1 MSDEFTARAGLGEAG
16 QAAGPAHTTASPGAM
31 LRQARQ
37 AQGLHIVHL
46 AAMLKVPP
54 ARLESL
60 EADRYDDLP
69 DMVYARALFGSA
81 CRCMKVDP
89 APMLALLP
97 LPGAPGLPAQSAQL
111 NQTFEDTHGRGR
123 MFAGSWKTRPLTALV
138 GLVIVAIA
146 LVAFWP
152 EQSQQADL
160 DTNKAVQAEPVAGSP
175 ASESPTATT
184 SVLASPP
191 TTPDLAGAG
200 ASGSMPAPAPN
211 SAPVPAGAV
220 APGALPV
227 QPLPPPAAHGASDAK
242 SLLSLTFKG
251 EVWFSVTDA
260 NGVVQLQRTAS
271 PGEVVNV
278 NGPGTLSV
286 VIGRA
291 NLVEVQVRGAAW
303 PLGEW
308 TRGNVARFEVK

>member
-1 MSDEFTARAGLGEAG
+1 MSDEFSAKAGLREAG
-16 QAAGPAHTTASPGAM
+16 QAPGPAHMTFSPGAM
-31 LRQARQ
+31 LREARQ

-69 DMVYARALFGSA
+69 DMVYTRALFGSA

-89 APMLALLP
+89 GPMLALLP
-97 LPGAPGLPAQSAQL
+97 LPSAPGLPAQSAQL
-111 NQTFEDTHGRGR
+111 NQTFEVSDGRGR
-123 MFAGSWKTRPLTALV
+123 MFAGSWKTKPLSALL
-138 GLVIVAIA
+138 GLVIVAIV
-146 LVAFWP
+146 LVVFWP
-152 EQSQQADL
+152 MQPQQADQ

-175 ASESPTATT
+175 ATESPTTT
-184 SVLASPP
+184 SVPVSPP

-200 ASGSMPAPAPN
+200 APALMPAPTLN
-211 SAPVPAGAV
+211 SAPVPASAR
-220 APGALPV
+220 APGALPA
-227 QPLPPPAAHGASDAK
+227 QPSPPPAPTGASDAK

-260 NGVVQLQRTAS
+260 NGVVQVQRTAS

-303 PLGEW
+303 PLDEW